1 MSICDSGI
9 KSNVSAGEIVIHIE
23 DDHPLIL
30 LATILPWGKM
40 FDLTCQ
46 DLKNTTKKKK
56 WWLGRKLKVRIH
68 LGAYILQQLYNLTDR
83 QTEYSIKD
91 NAAYQIFCGRD
102 IVQKWH
108 EPDHTKIEDFR
119 SRLTPETQKHLA
131 NLITTHAVEMGIA
144 KANNLDS
151 DSTIQEAN
159 MTYPTDAKMLR
170 KLGMLAHKVSKVI
183 RNILPNQ
190 NLNLTVDIKNIALKA
205 KNCFFQKR
213 YSSSEEK
220 SDNLQQL
227 WDVVSEPVKRII
239 KACKMLTK
247 KQSNNIKWNIKR
259 AKSQLIEHG
268 ESYLASAKTFIATG
282 KSITNKRLS
291 FHLNQVECFSKG
303 KAHKKV
309 EFGRAFQLGRMGGN
323 FLFVGSCSSVRM
335 DDKKS
340 VIPIIDEHEKLF
352 GKGVLD
358 SVATDKGYYSKKNV
372 LHVQKNGV
380 SRIGIQQ
387 PSNVGKKII
396 NLSPRDEEQLY
407 NRRSGIEP
415 LIGHV
420 KQGGQLGR
428 SRMKSDSTIE
438 SSGYTSVL
446 SFNLRQTVKALT
458 KRKLDKV
465 A

>member
-1 MSICDSGI
+1 M
-9 KSNVSAGEIVIHIE
+9 
-23 DDHPLIL
+23 
-30 LATILPWGKM
+30 
-40 FDLTCQ
+40 
-46 DLKNTTKKKK
+46 
-56 WWLGRKLKVRIH
+56 
-68 LGAYILQQLYNLTDR
+68 
-83 QTEYSIKD
+83 
-91 NAAYQIFCGRD
+91 
-102 IVQKWH
+102 
-108 EPDHTKIEDFR
+108 
-119 SRLTPETQKHLA
+119 A
-131 NLITTHAVEMGIA
+131 NLITTHAVEVGLA
-144 KANNLDS
+144 KANDLDI
-151 DSTIQEAN
+151 DSTVQEAN

-170 KLGMLAHKVSKVI
+170 KLGMLAHKVSKII
-183 RNILPNQ
+183 RNILPNK
-190 NLNLTVDIKNIALKA
+190 NLNLAVDIKNIALKA

-213 YSSSEEK
+213 YPSSEEK

-227 WDVVSEPVKRII
+227 WDVVSDPVKRII
-239 KACKMLTK
+239 QACKTLTK
-247 KQSNNIKWNIKR
+247 KQSDNLKWNIKR

-268 ESYLASAKTFIATG
+268 EAYLASAKTFIETG

-303 KAHKKV
+303 KAHKKY
-309 EFGRAFQLGRMGGN
+309 EFGRAFQLGRIDGN
-323 FLFVGSCSSVRM
+323 FLFVGSCTSVRM

-340 VIPIIDEHEKLF
+340 VIPLIGEHEKLF

-387 PSNVGKKII
+387 PRNVGKKII

-428 SRMKSDSTIE
+428 SRMKSDSAIE

-458 KRKLDKV
+458 KRNLDKV
-465 A
+465 V